1 MLEVGGWNVKYWVA
15 KPKLVT
21 TARVWKKCFRK
32 KSLAEE
38 FLEEEFGVYY
48 WVGGDCNKESV
59 VGT

>member
-1 MLEVGGWNVKYWVA
+1 MLEVGGWNVRYWVG

-21 TARVWKKCFRK
+21 TTRVWKK
-32 KSLAEE
+32 SLEEE